1 MAPYLRPRRSGGQ
14 GAARNRPAN
23 HLYYRMTSLLSP
35 LRTHLARTRLLGE
48 PGIAL
53 VAVSGGADS
62 VALLDLLHTLAPE
75 LGLSLVVTHV
85 DQGIRSD
92 SGTVARA
99 VGELAERYELPFEVG
114 ELSLGPDA
122 TETVARRARYAWL
135 GEVQR
140 RHGARYLVTAHHR
153 DDQVETIVLRLLRGS
168 APAGLAGIPARG
180 RGGLVRPLLAFT
192 RAELAAHVAER
203 GLSTND
209 DPANRD
215 PRHLRSWLRIELLP
229 RLAAR

>member
-1 MAPYLRPRRSGGQ
+1 MAHNYGHAEAAGKARARSR
-14 GAARNRPAN
+14 AAN
-23 HLYYRMTSLLSP
+23 HLYYRMTPLLSR
-35 LRTHLARTRLLGE
+35 LRSHLARTRLLGE

-75 LGLSLVVTHV
+75 LGLSLIVAHV
-85 DQGIRSD
+85 DHGIRSD
-92 SGTVARA
+92 SRTVARA
-99 VGELAERYELPFEVG
+99 VGELAERYELPFEVA

-122 TETVARRARYAWL
+122 TETVARGARYGWL

-153 DDQVETIVLRLLRGS
+153 DDQVETILLRLLKGS

-180 RGGLVRPLLAFT
+180 RGGRG
-192 RAELAAHVAER
+192 RA
-203 GLSTND
+203 
-209 DPANRD
+209 
-215 PRHLRSWLRIELLP
+215 LLP
-229 RLAAR
+229 FAKARPPAAGARPGLPHPPPPPDRGPPPPPQLGGG